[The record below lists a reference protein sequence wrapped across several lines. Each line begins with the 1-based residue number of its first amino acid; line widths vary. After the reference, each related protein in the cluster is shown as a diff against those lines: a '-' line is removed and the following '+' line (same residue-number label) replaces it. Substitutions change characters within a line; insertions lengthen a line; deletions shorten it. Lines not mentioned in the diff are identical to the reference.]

1 MASFKLKLV
10 TYFTLVALVPVIG
23 AYYGFATLAKR
34 HETQR
39 IDNRLRADVRAAIA
53 GYAQQ
58 LDAAERRALPV
69 PLTDAV
75 ARLHSAIDPNDML
88 LASQGGVVIT
98 GPFAGNM
105 LPLAPGEAA
114 RVKLDGHEYRGLA
127 TSTLAAGGDVQFA
140 SLVPQEEL
148 DTAIGA
154 QRWRL
159 IAILAL
165 AIAICGGLVYGLG
178 VSIVRTLGRLSRGAD
193 EIARG

>member
-10 TYFTLVALVPVIG
+10 TYFALVALVPVIG

-39 IDNRLRADVRAAIA
+39 IDNRLHADVRAAIA

-69 PLTDAV
+69 PLTDAM
-75 ARLHSAIDPNDML
+75 ARLRSAIDPRDTL
-88 LASQGGVVIT
+88 VASQGGVIIT

-105 LPLAPGEAA
+105 LPLAPGEPGLVPVA
-114 RVKLDGHEYRGLA
+114 GHEYRGLA

-140 SLVPQEEL
+140 ALVPQHEL
-148 DTAIGA
+148 DTAIAA

-159 IAILAL
+159 IAILAF
-165 AIAICGGLVYGLG
+165 AVA
-178 VSIVRTLGRLSRGAD
+178 
-193 EIARG
+193 